1 MWFVENKLYNHFIN
15 CSLSTTN
22 YSLQTKSMIRLP
34 GSLRALIE
42 ELSELPSIGPRQATR
57 LAFYLAQKGGQQ
69 VLDLAKNLEGL
80 KNIKL
85 CERCF
90 FVHENSG
97 SLCEICANKDRNP
110 GKIMI
115 VEKETDLISIENT
128 NKFNGR
134 YLILGVVPK
143 TGILEELQKMRLESL
158 KSFIKKELSSQAE
171 EIILALNPT
180 SIGDWNAGVLKKE
193 LEPYAKKIT
202 RLGRGLPT
210 GGEIEFADDETLEGA
225 LNARS

>member
-1 MWFVENKLYNHFIN
+1 
-15 CSLSTTN
+15 
-22 YSLQTKSMIRLP
+22 MIRLP
-34 GSLRALIE
+34 SSLRALID

-57 LAFYLAQKGGQQ
+57 LAFYLAQKGGQS
-69 VLDLAKNLEGL
+69 VENLARNLEGL
-80 KNIKL
+80 KKVKL

-90 FVHENSG
+90 FVHENPDT
-97 SLCEICANKDRNP
+97 LCDICGNKNRNHSQ
-110 GKIMI
+110 IMI
-115 VEKETDLISIENT
+115 VEKETDLISVENT

-134 YLILGVVPK
+134 YFILGAIPK
-143 TGILEELQKMRLESL
+143 TGVLEEIQKLRLESL
-158 KSFIKKELSSQAE
+158 KSFIKKDLAGQAE

-180 SIGDWNAGVLKKE
+180 SVGDWNAGMLKKE
-193 LEPYAKKIT
+193 LEPFAKKIT